1 VIIYHNSNYSYFFI
15 IKGRGDLYRKNRAK
29 TSFIYQKKRGK
40 KGKERR
46 REGKKYYRRV
56 LISNFCRD

>member
-29 TSFIYQKKRGK
+29 TSFIYQKKGGK

-46 REGKKYYRRV
+46 REGGRSITAGF
-56 LISNFCRD
+56 L